1 MGLFCLSR
9 TTMAVGDSETLVLP
23 NAAVVCVSQV
33 LRRWTR
39 AAPLTS
45 GALQSMQRYVVAIPA
60 IFIALAGL
68 GRSATFD
75 RSWTLVSLLWM
86 GLLVT
91 LYAFDF
97 WTA

>member
-1 MGLFCLSR
+1 
-9 TTMAVGDSETLVLP
+9 
-23 NAAVVCVSQV
+23 
-33 LRRWTR
+33 
-39 AAPLTS
+39 
-45 GALQSMQRYVVAIPA
+45 MQRYVVAIPA

-75 RSWTLVSLLWM
+75 RNWTLLSLLWM